1 MIISYSWLN
10 SFFKKPLPKPE
21 KLAELLTLH
30 SFENESIVEAK
41 NDWVF
46 SLDVLPDRAG
56 DCLSHLGIARE
67 CFAISGLHFVNPE
80 IRFKESLTHKIKDF
94 LEVEIKDKDCKR
106 YIGRVMLNVKI
117 QSSPKWIQERLI
129 ACGLNPINNV
139 VDATNFVM
147 LELGQP
153 LHVFDY
159 DKVIGKKI
167 VVKKAKASEEVTL
180 LSGEDI
186 TLDKTMLTI
195 CDTEGVLAIAG
206 VKGGKKA
213 EIDSNTKNIIIES
226 ANFTPRLISQTAR
239 KLNIRTDAS
248 MRFEH
253 NLDPNLAESA
263 MDRVVTIISQ
273 SASGEVVKGCIDVYP
288 EKVKPIRIKMDLEL
302 LNRILGV
309 TIPKKEL
316 ELIVKRLN
324 FKLVQI
330 TAKFA
335 TIEIPTWRQDITIK
349 ENLIE
354 EIGRIYGYNKIEP
367 VLPCNTITPAKRND
381 DLFWQYRTKE
391 SLKNIGWTEVYNYSF
406 VGDEEKEAY
415 SLDPVQVNNP
425 VSVFFKYIRPSLLP
439 QLIKNCSNNL
449 NEYKDVKIYEIAK
462 IFMKDEKKVIEK
474 RSFAGVMVLDGDSI
488 QTQFL
493 KLKGDIEYLL
503 NDLGVTGIR
512 YVKSKENCFF
522 EKSNAVDI
530 YCEEEVVGCL
540 GQISLDITEQNRLP
554 DGTMGFDI
562 DFDCLQKY
570 LSEAREYKRIA
581 THPPANRDLSG
592 IVKEEVMDEKI
603 LKVIEGT
610 EKEDQM
616 IDMEVKII
624 DIYRK
629 GLSEGMK
636 SVTVRL
642 TLRHNEKTLNSEE
655 IERTIKKIINNLSE
669 EVGWEERK

>member
-1 MIISYSWLN
+1 
-10 SFFKKPLPKPE
+10 
-21 KLAELLTLH
+21 
-30 SFENESIVEAK
+30 
-41 NDWVF
+41 
-46 SLDVLPDRAG
+46 
-56 DCLSHLGIARE
+56 
-67 CFAISGLHFVNPE
+67 
-80 IRFKESLTHKIKDF
+80 
-94 LEVEIKDKDCKR
+94 
-106 YIGRVMLNVKI
+106 
-117 QSSPKWIQERLI
+117 
-129 ACGLNPINNV
+129 
-139 VDATNFVM
+139 
-147 LELGQP
+147 
-153 LHVFDY
+153 
-159 DKVIGKKI
+159 
-167 VVKKAKASEEVTL
+167 
-180 LSGEDI
+180 
-186 TLDKTMLTI
+186 MLTI

-581 THPPANRDLSG
+581 THPPATRDLSG